1 MRRRSRDERHG
12 RRPHGAP
19 LLPNKGAKRT
29 RALRTRGA
37 NLQSRDKRNGAWQ
50 VLQPAENCLLPPS
63 SAMRGQNA
71 LAACT
76 QETQTCTKSGQEKLR
91 LASTAACRDL
101 PAHVCFEERQPD
113 RAPHMCAVALHRGA
127 ISASGSAA
135 SCSQPACLER
145 VWPAVTLTHV
155 PRADKHVNVHVV
167 LGSATMLGACPR
179 GRGLSSSTC
188 QLLACRHQNPVAQAA
203 NAVQQPGYWAP
214 VAHF

>member
-19 LLPNKGAKRT
+19 LLPDEGA
-29 RALRTRGA
+29 
-37 NLQSRDKRNGAWQ
+37 QIHS
-50 VLQPAENCLLPPS
+50 PP
-63 SAMRGQNA
+63 
-71 LAACT
+71 CE
-76 QETQTCTKSGQEKLR
+76 QETRTCKVETRETALGKHCSLPRTASTCRRPANKRRKLAKSRQEKLR
-91 LASTAACRDL
+91 LASAAACRDL

-135 SCSQPACLER
+135 SCSQPACLGR

-155 PRADKHVNVHVV
+155 PRVDKHVNAHVV

-179 GRGLSSSTC
+179 GRGLYSSTC
-188 QLLACRHQNPVAQAA
+188 QLLAA
-203 NAVQQPGYWAP
+203 GIKIL
-214 VAHF
+214 